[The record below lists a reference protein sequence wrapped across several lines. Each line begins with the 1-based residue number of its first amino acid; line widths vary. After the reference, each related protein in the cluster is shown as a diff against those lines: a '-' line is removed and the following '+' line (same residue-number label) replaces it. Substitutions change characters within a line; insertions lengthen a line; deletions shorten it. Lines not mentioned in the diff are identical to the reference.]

1 VSGCCPSSRV
11 CLLRLGG
18 CPSFYRPRR
27 EQLTCTLHYFY
38 TCNGM
43 ANSAVELMAVLANPA
58 PVEESWCVLCLYRSG
73 FEGCGVV
80 VG

>member
-1 VSGCCPSSRV
+1 M
-11 CLLRLGG
+11 
-18 CPSFYRPRR
+18 
-27 EQLTCTLHYFY
+27 QHYFD

-43 ANSAVELMAVLANPA
+43 ANSAVELAAVLAKPA
-58 PVEESWCVLCLYRSG
+58 PVEASWCILCAYKSG

>member
-1 VSGCCPSSRV
+1 
-11 CLLRLGG
+11 
-18 CPSFYRPRR
+18 
-27 EQLTCTLHYFY
+27 
-38 TCNGM
+38 M

-58 PVEESWCVLCLYRSG
+58 LVEESWCVLCLYRSG

>member
-1 VSGCCPSSRV
+1 M
-11 CLLRLGG
+11 
-18 CPSFYRPRR
+18 
-27 EQLTCTLHYFY
+27 QHYFD

-43 ANSAVELMAVLANPA
+43 ANSAVELTAVLANLA
-58 PVEESWCVLCLYRSG
+58 PVEASWCAWCLYRSG